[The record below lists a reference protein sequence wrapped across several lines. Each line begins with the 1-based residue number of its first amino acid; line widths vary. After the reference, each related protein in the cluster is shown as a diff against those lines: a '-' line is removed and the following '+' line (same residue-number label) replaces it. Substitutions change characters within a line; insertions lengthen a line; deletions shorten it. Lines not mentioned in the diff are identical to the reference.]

1 MAIRL
6 RQPGAQVFKHGQLLA
21 AGAVL
26 VVTRG
31 LFSERVVARERGG
44 EDHTGVVSKR
54 VGQSPAVG
62 QLRAFAGG
70 LVTHHQWNACVTQC
84 VEPGR
89 DGQLSDAIQ
98 RRQAVGGNPEF
109 LLQIKGAS
117 AASQFYHIAYSVDG
131 LERWPSVVAL
141 NQARDVFVEYRAA
154 ETRRDHIDELLAA

>member
-6 RQPGAQVFKHGQLLA
+6 RQPGAQVLKHVQLLA

-31 LFSERVVARERGG
+31 LFGERIVTRERGC
-44 EDHTGVVSKR
+44 EDYTGIVSER

-70 LVTHHQWNACVTQC
+70 LITHHQWNASVTQC

-89 DGQLSDAIQ
+89 DGQLSDAVQ
-98 RRQAVGGNPEF
+98 RGHAVGGNPEL

-117 AASQFYHIAYSVDG
+117 AAGQFYHIAHSVDG

-141 NQARDVFVEYRAA
+141 NQTGDVFVQYRTA